1 MLLRIVVFFS
11 RNLVAAAIICM
22 AVCSSL
28 PSKGLTFWSLVLMF
42 AGVSYVVIP
51 LVEIIRKRKPEV
63 KADGMAFT
71 AVVLFIMASHYYAT
85 GSSSLVFFA
94 GIAWV
99 VLNAVLAAL
108 LRRGRV
114 SDGVGRRSVMLL
126 LMSALFVILI
136 VSAPFALRGEVSFVR
151 IVVYVCLTVW
161 PLWYFGRLLLTG
173 KDGWKY
179 VVPGDVLMGQALSTG
194 LLVVSFT
201 HFDDIQS
208 ELPGSL
214 FLLLLL
220 MAVYVADIIK
230 SSVCNEN

>member
-1 MLLRIVVFFS
+1 MLLRIAVFFS

-51 LVEIIRKRKPEV
+51 LVEFIRKRNPEV

-71 AVVLFIMASHYYAT
+71 AVVLFGMASHYYAT
-85 GSSSLVFFA
+85 ERFSFFLLA
-94 GIAWV
+94 GVAWV

-108 LRRGRV
+108 LRRGRG
-114 SDGVGRRSVMLL
+114 SDGAGRRSVMLL
-126 LMSALFVILI
+126 LMSVFFVVLIVAAPFVI
-136 VSAPFALRGEVSFVR
+136 VSEASFVR
-151 IVVYVCLTVW
+151 IAVYVCLTVW

-173 KDGWKY
+173 KDGWKN
-179 VVPGDVLMGQALSTG
+179 VVPGDVLMGQPVSTA
-194 LLVVSFT
+194 LLVVSLRY
-201 HFDDIQS
+201 FDDIQS

>member
-1 MLLRIVVFFS
+1 M
-11 RNLVAAAIICM
+11 AAAIICM

-28 PSKGLTFWSLVLMF
+28 FSKGLAFWSLVLMF

-71 AVVLFIMASHYYAT
+71 AVVLSIMASHYYAT

>member
-1 MLLRIVVFFS
+1 M
-11 RNLVAAAIICM
+11 AAAIICM

-85 GSSSLVFFA
+85 GRFSFFLLA
-94 GIAWV
+94 GVIWV

-114 SDGVGRRSVMLL
+114 KSGGEGRRSVMLL

-151 IVVYVCLTVW
+151 IAVYVCFMVW

-173 KDGWKY
+173 KDGWKN

-208 ELPGSL
+208 ELPGSF
-214 FLLLLL
+214 FLLLLF
-220 MAVYVADIIK
+220 MTVCVADIIK
-230 SSVCNEN
+230 SFACNEN